1 MRRFLLFIVFIS
13 LAGLTSSCSTIS
25 QRQSSAQVAVQ
36 KGAPVVYIHPL
47 EPQAYAMSSVGIPP
61 FDLASGINPRLGT
74 AAASIFQDIL
84 LGRETFH
91 RVKLLPEHYGN
102 ADEALRAGRRE
113 NVDLIMAGRI
123 NYALEG
129 TELGGSRLDISVRLL
144 NTRTGKTIWH
154 IEQAMEQPMD
164 YPKTDI
170 LHSIFTALQPPT
182 IRRSKGA
189 PVVVNMLAQSA
200 VDMAD
205 VMAGAR
211 YVKR

>member
-1 MRRFLLFIVFIS
+1 
-13 LAGLTSSCSTIS
+13 
-25 QRQSSAQVAVQ
+25 
-36 KGAPVVYIHPL
+36 
-47 EPQAYAMSSVGIPP
+47 MSSVGILP
-61 FDLASGINPRLGT
+61 FDLAKGINPRLGA

-102 ADEALRAGRRE
+102 NDEALRAGKRE
-113 NVDLIMAGRI
+113 KVDLVMAGRI

-170 LHSIFTALQPPT
+170 LHSIFNALQPPV

-200 VDMAD
+200 DD
-205 VMAGAR
+205 IGGVMAGAR
-211 YVKR
+211 YVRR

>member
-1 MRRFLLFIVFIS
+1 MRRILLFIL
-13 LAGLTSSCSTIS
+13 LAGLTASCSTIS
-25 QRQSSAQVAVQ
+25 QRQSSTQVAVQ

-47 EPQAYAMSSVGIPP
+47 DPQIYTMSSVGILP
-61 FDLASGINPRLGT
+61 FDLANGIDPHLGE
-74 AAASIFQDIL
+74 AAASIFQDIM

-102 ADEALRAGRRE
+102 ASEALRAGRRE
-113 NVDLIMAGRI
+113 KVDLIMAGRI

-170 LHSIFTALQPPT
+170 LHSIFSALQPPT
-182 IRRSKGA
+182 IRRPKGA
-189 PVVVNMLAQSA
+189 PVVANMLAQSA
-200 VDMAD
+200 VDMTD

>member
-1 MRRFLLFIVFIS
+1 MRKFILFILFMSSAV
-13 LAGLTSSCSTIS
+13 LTASCSTIS
-25 QRQSSAQVAVQ
+25 QRQSSAQVAVK

-47 EPQAYAMSSVGIPP
+47 EPQAYAMSSVGILP
-61 FDLASGINPRLGT
+61 FDLATGINPRLGT
-74 AAASIFQDIL
+74 AAAGIFQDIL
-84 LGRETFH
+84 LGREAFH

-102 ADEALRAGRRE
+102 NDEALRAGKRE
-113 NVDLIMAGRI
+113 KVDLVMAGRI

-164 YPKTDI
+164 YPRTDI
-170 LHSIFTALQPPT
+170 LHSLINALQPPV

-189 PVVVNMLAQSA
+189 PVVVNMLARSA
-200 VDMAD
+200 DDIAE
-205 VMAGAR
+205 VMTGAR
-211 YVKR
+211 YVRR